1 MYEQRTLSISAK
13 STGVSTNL
21 SSSMIGSM
29 PCSERREMALSRQ
42 PLGSVKGYSVNSF
55 ICGRVFGFA
64 AISYNIIKTEEDL
77 LRK

>member
-1 MYEQRTLSISAK
+1 
-13 STGVSTNL
+13 
-21 SSSMIGSM
+21 
-29 PCSERREMALSRQ
+29 MALSRQ